1 MRAVRVLLLLLGV
14 LVAGQ
19 SGGAQEK
26 PRGSAAEINPFQEIR
41 EKTILIISPHPDD
54 DIIGCGGALAFLAG
68 RRNRVIA
75 VFLTAGEKG
84 TFDPSMH
91 AEELR
96 KIRMKEAAAA
106 YKVLGFPDAELI
118 WLPYPD
124 GELDFAPLREIR
136 ERLTGIIRKRQPE
149 VVFALDP
156 GATYFRYHYRDHR
169 SAALLAADA
178 IGAAMW
184 PLEYPSAGP
193 AYSVPQVYY
202 FYTAESTLKL
212 DITAVY
218 EKKLAAL
225 AQHRSQ
231 FAPAR
236 EHYTR
241 EGPAPAR
248 TDLEAL
254 IRPLT
259 GATTLES
266 FRRR

>member
-14 LVAGQ
+14 LMAGP

-26 PRGSAAEINPFQEIR
+26 PRSSAAEINPFQEIS

-96 KIRMKEAAAA
+96 KIRMREAAAA

-136 ERLTGIIRKRQPE
+136 EQLTGIIRKRQPE

-184 PLEYPSAGP
+184 PL
-193 AYSVPQVYY
+193 
-202 FYTAESTLKL
+202 
-212 DITAVY
+212 
-218 EKKLAAL
+218 
-225 AQHRSQ
+225 
-231 FAPAR
+231 
-236 EHYTR
+236 
-241 EGPAPAR
+241 
-248 TDLEAL
+248 
-254 IRPLT
+254 
-259 GATTLES
+259 
-266 FRRR
+266 